1 MAVFTGYNTVRTAM
15 FALISVE
22 KYYRGGIY
30 QNVDLAFSDH
40 MSDYDIDGVTYTA
53 LGNLVNIAATNKE
66 LNVSTNTV
74 SIQISGIPDQSVEE
88 ILKSDMKGSPVTLS
102 RAFFDD
108 TGVLISDPGIA
119 NPVGRYKGFVN
130 SYAMNETWDVENRM
144 STFTV
149 TFECT
154 SFVDMISRKV
164 AGRRTNPNSMKKFY
178 PSDVSFDNTPAIAKA
193 SINFGEQ
200 S

>member
-1 MAVFTGYNTVRTAM
+1 MAVFTGYSEVRTAL
-15 FALISVE
+15 FAKISVDQ
-22 KYYRGGIY
+22 YYRSGIY

-40 MSDYDIDGVTYTA
+40 MADYDIGGVTYTA
-53 LGNLVNIAATNKE
+53 LGNLVSIAATQKE
-66 LNVSTNTV
+66 LNVSSNTV

-102 RAFFDD
+102 RAFFD
-108 TGVLISDPGIA
+108 TAGNLIVDPGIA

-154 SFVDMISRKV
+154 SFVDMISRKIS
-164 AGRRTNPNSMKKFY
+164 GRRTNPNSMKKFY

-200 S
+200 E

>member
-1 MAVFTGYNTVRTAM
+1 MAVFTGYNSVRTAM
-15 FALISVE
+15 FALIEVQ
-22 KYYRGGIY
+22 KYYRGGSF
-30 QNVDLAFSDH
+30 QSVNLAFSDH
-40 MSDYDIDGVTYTA
+40 MADYDINGVTYTA
-53 LGNLVNIAATNKE
+53 LGNLVNIAATQKE
-66 LNVSTNTV
+66 LNVSSNTV
-74 SIQISGIPDQSVEE
+74 SIQISGIPDISVEE

-102 RAFFDD
+102 RAFFDAS
-108 TGVLISDPGIA
+108 GSLIVDPNID

-154 SFVDMISRKV
+154 SFVDMISRKIS
-164 AGRRTNPNSMKKFY
+164 GRRTNPNSMKKFY

-200 S
+200 E

>member
-1 MAVFTGYNTVRTAM
+1 MAVFTGYNSVRTAM
-15 FALISVE
+15 FALIEVN
-22 KYYRGGIY
+22 KYYRGGSY
-30 QNVDLAFSDH
+30 QAVDLAFSDH
-40 MSDYDIDGVTYTA
+40 MADYDINGVTYTA
-53 LGNLVNIAATNKE
+53 LGNLVSIAATNKE
-66 LNVSTNTV
+66 LNVSSNTV

-102 RAFFDD
+102 RAFFD
-108 TGVLISDPGIA
+108 TAGNLIVDPGIA
-119 NPVGRYKGFVN
+119 NPVGRYKGFIN
-130 SYAMNETWDVENRM
+130 SYSMTETWDIENRM

-164 AGRRTNPNSMKKFY
+164 AGRRTNPQSMKKHF

-200 S
+200 Q